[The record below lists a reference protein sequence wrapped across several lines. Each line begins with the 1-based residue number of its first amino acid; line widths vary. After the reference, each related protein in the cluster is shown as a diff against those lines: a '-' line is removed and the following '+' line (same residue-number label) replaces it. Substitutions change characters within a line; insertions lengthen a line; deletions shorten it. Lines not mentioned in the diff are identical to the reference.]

1 MMFTFASAAFAQ
13 ERLADSLHRSCD
25 FLKAMELYDSLLV
38 SSSDS
43 LERERLETKLL
54 YSENASAMSAFVNEP
69 LVVAKH
75 VFSKDE
81 FFLYYPL
88 EDRSWRPVPNLLDS
102 IPDSF
107 VNATWLPDGAGEL
120 YFSKRGSTG
129 FRNIYRSEL
138 KDSVWT
144 LPQLINEGIT
154 TTANEIYPMLSPD
167 GTKLYFASDGLYGVG
182 GYDLYVSRWNDATGD
197 WGAPENLGFPFSSP
211 YDDYLYV
218 DSPDG
223 RYSIFASNRECSA
236 DSVCVYVLEYDS
248 TPIGREIREPERLR
262 EILSLH
268 PADDGERLDNG
279 ASVSGDM
286 PENEDTRRY
295 MDKMSQVRRL
305 RDSLN
310 IFNQELDAM
319 RQSFAISTDEDER
332 ARLTDEIISGEQK
345 IPQIAASLEKAIAE
359 LQRIE
364 MDFLFKG
371 VVIDPDKLLAK
382 ADRQVVSQS
391 AAYTF
396 TRMNPGAAPKLEFE
410 TPLSNFDY
418 SFRILPEGRYA
429 ENQKL
434 PAGVVYQIHFI
445 TLPVQATLRQLRG
458 LSPVYETVRANGNY
472 FYCVGLFDRYS
483 DALENLNT
491 VKSLGFRSASV
502 VAFIDGKSVSVS
514 EARAAEASRR
524 FWQVNVNTGTD
535 LLPDFVSEVIRS
547 YCSKD
552 IIRTTSP
559 DGIVLFVVS
568 AFDRKE
574 DAEEL
579 EALIRDAGLESVSV
593 SELAQ

>member
-1 MMFTFASAAFAQ
+1 MLSWAAAAFAQ
-13 ERLADSLHRSCD
+13 ERLADSLHRSCN
-25 FLKAMELYDSLLV
+25 FTEAMEIYDSLLA
-38 SSSDS
+38 SSADS
-43 LERERLETKLL
+43 LERERLQTKLL
-54 YSENASAMSAFVNEP
+54 CSENASVMSGFVHEP
-69 LVVAKH
+69 AVVAKH
-75 VFSKDE
+75 LFSRED

-88 EDRSWRPVPNLLDS
+88 EDRSWRPLPNLLDS
-102 IPDSF
+102 LPDTY
-107 VNATWLPDGAGEL
+107 VNATWMPEGAEEV
-120 YFSKRGSTG
+120 YFSRRGSTG
-129 FRNIYRSEL
+129 FRNIYRSER
-138 KDSVWT
+138 KDSVWSA
-144 LPQLINEGIT
+144 PQLINEGLT
-154 TTANEIYPMLSPD
+154 SVANEIYPMLSPD
-167 GTKLYFASDGLYGVG
+167 GRKLYFASDGLYGAG
-182 GYDLYVSRWNDATGD
+182 GYDLYVSRWNEATGD
-197 WGAPENLGFPFSSP
+197 WAAPENLGFPFSSP
-211 YDDYLYV
+211 YDDFLYI

-248 TPIGREIREPERLR
+248 TPIGREVRDAARLR
-262 EILSLH
+262 EILSLQ
-268 PADDGERLDNG
+268 PSDDGERLDNG

-310 IFNQELDAM
+310 FLVQELDSR
-319 RQSFAISTDEDER
+319 RQAFAISTDEDER
-332 ARLTDEIISGEQK
+332 ARLTDEIISGEK
-345 IPQIAASLEKAIAE
+345 FIPDISAGLDKAVAE

-396 TRMNPGAAPKLEFE
+396 TRMNPGDVPEMEFE
-410 TPLSNFDY
+410 VTQPRFDY

-445 TLPVQATLRQLRG
+445 TLPVQATLSQLRG
-458 LSPVYETVRANGNY
+458 LSPVYETIRSNGNY

-483 DALENLNT
+483 DALEKLNA
-491 VKSLGFRSASV
+491 VKSIGFRSASV

-514 EARAAEASRR
+514 EARAAESTRK
-524 FWQVNVNTGTD
+524 FWQVNVNTGSD
-535 LLPDFVSEVIRS
+535 LLPDFVSEVIRL

-552 IIRTTSP
+552 IIRTTSRE
-559 DGIVLFVVS
+559 GITLFVVS
-568 AFDRKE
+568 AFERKE
-574 DAEEL
+574 EAEEL

-593 SELAQ
+593 SELEQ

>member
-1 MMFTFASAAFAQ
+1 MP
-13 ERLADSLHRSCD
+13 E
-25 FLKAMELYDSLLV
+25 
-38 SSSDS
+38 
-43 LERERLETKLL
+43 
-54 YSENASAMSAFVNEP
+54 
-69 LVVAKH
+69 
-75 VFSKDE
+75 
-81 FFLYYPL
+81 
-88 EDRSWRPVPNLLDS
+88 
-102 IPDSF
+102 
-107 VNATWLPDGAGEL
+107 GAEEV
-120 YFSKRGSTG
+120 YFSRRGSTG
-129 FRNIYRSEL
+129 FRNIYRSER
-138 KDSVWT
+138 KDSVWSA
-144 LPQLINEGIT
+144 PQLINEGLT
-154 TTANEIYPMLSPD
+154 SVANEIYPMLSPD
-167 GTKLYFASDGLYGVG
+167 GSKLYFASDGLYGAG
-182 GYDLYVSRWNDATGD
+182 GYDLYVSRWNEATGD
-197 WGAPENLGFPFSSP
+197 WAAPENLGFPFSSP
-211 YDDYLYV
+211 YDDFLYI

-248 TPIGREIREPERLR
+248 TPIGREVRDAARLR
-262 EILSLH
+262 EILSLQ
-268 PADDGERLDNG
+268 PSDDGEHLDNG

-310 IFNQELDAM
+310 FLVQELDSK
-319 RQSFAISTDEDER
+319 RQAFAISTDEDER
-332 ARLTDEIISGEQK
+332 ARLTDEIISGEK
-345 IPQIAASLEKAIAE
+345 FIPDISADLDKAVAE

-396 TRMNPGAAPKLEFE
+396 TRMNPGTAPEMEFE
-410 TPLSNFDY
+410 VTRPRFDY

-445 TLPVQATLRQLRG
+445 TLPVQATLSQLRG
-458 LSPVYETVRANGNY
+458 LSPVYETIRSNGNH

-483 DALENLNT
+483 DALEKLNA
-491 VKSLGFRSASV
+491 VKSIGFRSASV

-514 EARAAEASRR
+514 EARAAESTRK
-524 FWQVNVNTGTD
+524 FWQVNVNTGSD
-535 LLPDFVSEVIRS
+535 LLPDFVSEVIRL

-552 IIRTTSP
+552 IIRTTSRE
-559 DGIVLFVVS
+559 GITLFVVS
-568 AFDRKE
+568 AFERKE
-574 DAEEL
+574 EAEEL

-593 SELAQ
+593 SELEQ

>member
-1 MMFTFASAAFAQ
+1 MFSWAAAAFAQ
-13 ERLADSLHRSCD
+13 ERLADSLHRSCN
-25 FLKAMELYDSLLV
+25 FPEAIEIYDSLLA
-38 SSSDS
+38 SSADS
-43 LERERLETKLL
+43 LERERLQTKLL
-54 YSENASAMSAFVNEP
+54 CSENASVMSGFVNEP
-69 LVVAKH
+69 VVVAKH
-75 VFSKDE
+75 LFSRED

-88 EDRSWRPVPNLLDS
+88 EDRSWRPLPNLLDS
-102 IPDSF
+102 LPDTY
-107 VNATWLPDGAGEL
+107 VKATWMPEGAEEV
-120 YFSKRGSTG
+120 YFSRRGSTG
-129 FRNIYRSEL
+129 FRNIYRSER
-138 KDSVWT
+138 KDSVWSA
-144 LPQLINEGIT
+144 PQLINEGLT
-154 TTANEIYPMLSPD
+154 SVANEIYPMLSPD
-167 GTKLYFASDGLYGVG
+167 GSKLYFASDGLYGAG
-182 GYDLYVSRWNDATGD
+182 GYDLYVSRWNEATGD
-197 WGAPENLGFPFSSP
+197 WAAPENLGFPFSSP
-211 YDDYLYV
+211 YDDFLYI

-248 TPIGREIREPERLR
+248 TPIGREVRDAARLR
-262 EILSLH
+262 EILSLQ
-268 PADDGERLDNG
+268 PSDDGERLDNG

-295 MDKMSQVRRL
+295 MDKMSQVRSL

-310 IFNQELDAM
+310 VLVQELDSK
-319 RQSFAISTDEDER
+319 RQTFAISTDEDER
-332 ARLTDEIISGEQK
+332 ARLTDEIISGEK
-345 IPQIAASLEKAIAE
+345 LIPYISADLDKAVAE

-396 TRMNPGAAPKLEFE
+396 TRMNPGDVPEMEFE
-410 TPLSNFDY
+410 VTQPRFDY

-445 TLPVQATLRQLRG
+445 TLPVQATLSQLRG
-458 LSPVYETVRANGNY
+458 LSPVYETIRSNGNY

-483 DALENLNT
+483 DALEKLNA
-491 VKSLGFRSASV
+491 VKSIGFRSASV

-514 EARAAEASRR
+514 EARAAESTRK
-524 FWQVNVNTGTD
+524 FWQVNVNTGSD
-535 LLPDFVSEVIRS
+535 LLPDFVSEVIRL

-552 IIRTTSP
+552 IIRTTSRE
-559 DGIVLFVVS
+559 GITLFVVS
-568 AFDRKE
+568 AFERKE
-574 DAEEL
+574 EAEEL

-593 SELAQ
+593 SELEQ

>member
-1 MMFTFASAAFAQ
+1 M
-13 ERLADSLHRSCD
+13 ADSLHRSCN
-25 FLKAMELYDSLLV
+25 FPEAIEIYDSLLA
-38 SSSDS
+38 SSADS
-43 LERERLETKLL
+43 LERERLQTKLL
-54 YSENASAMSAFVNEP
+54 CSENASVMSGFVNEP
-69 LVVAKH
+69 AVVAKH
-75 VFSKDE
+75 LFSRED

-88 EDRSWRPVPNLLDS
+88 EDRSWRPLPNVLDS
-102 IPDSF
+102 LPDTY
-107 VNATWLPDGAGEL
+107 VNATWMPEGAEEV
-120 YFSKRGSTG
+120 YFSRRGSTG
-129 FRNIYRSEL
+129 FRNIYRSER
-138 KDSVWT
+138 KDSVWSA
-144 LPQLINEGIT
+144 PQLINEGLT
-154 TTANEIYPMLSPD
+154 SVANEIYPMLSPD
-167 GTKLYFASDGLYGVG
+167 GRKLYFASDGLYGAG
-182 GYDLYVSRWNDATGD
+182 GYDLYVSRWNEATGD
-197 WGAPENLGFPFSSP
+197 WAAPENLGFPFSSP
-211 YDDYLYV
+211 YDDFLYI

-248 TPIGREIREPERLR
+248 TPIGREVRDAARLR
-262 EILSLH
+262 EILSLQ
-268 PADDGERLDNG
+268 PSDDGERLDNG

-310 IFNQELDAM
+310 FLVQELDSR
-319 RQSFAISTDEDER
+319 RQAFAISTDEDER
-332 ARLTDEIISGEQK
+332 ARLTDEIISGEK
-345 IPQIAASLEKAIAE
+345 FIPDISAGLDKAVAE

-396 TRMNPGAAPKLEFE
+396 TRMNPGTAPEMEFE
-410 TPLSNFDY
+410 VTRPRFDY

-445 TLPVQATLRQLRG
+445 TLPVQATLSQLRG
-458 LSPVYETVRANGNY
+458 LSPVYETIRSNGNY

-483 DALENLNT
+483 DALEKLNA
-491 VKSLGFRSASV
+491 VKSIGFRSASV

-514 EARAAEASRR
+514 EARAAESTRK
-524 FWQVNVNTGTD
+524 FWQVNVNTGSD
-535 LLPDFVSEVIRS
+535 LLPDFVSEVIRL

-552 IIRTTSP
+552 IIRTTSRE
-559 DGIVLFVVS
+559 GITLFVVS
-568 AFDRKE
+568 AFERKE
-574 DAEEL
+574 EAEEL

-593 SELAQ
+593 SELEQ